1 MLKGNPMYKAIASGI
16 VRKRLQQVIFDVTF
30 RCNSRCRTCFNWNN
44 TDSVKKDELTPAE
57 IEKISKSMPKFLWFL
72 ASGGEPFLR
81 EDLPEICEIFYRNN
95 HVKHFS
101 IPTNS
106 LLTGK
111 IKTGMEKILENCPDA
126 SVNLVLSLDGL
137 GEKHDEARG
146 VKGNFEKFLKTFSL
160 VGPLREKYPNLSVK
174 VHTVITNK
182 NYMDLDEIISYVKK
196 LGPDI
201 HTFDFVRGDVRNKEV
216 ALPPAQELK
225 GIVERIKSTYRYYAG
240 FKGMGIH
247 SRLVQKFSKAVMLYY
262 NDLFLK
268 MLGSRKQ
275 VIPCYAGEM
284 NAVIDPYGNVGFCEL
299 RGSFGNLRKANYDFS
314 KLWNSF
320 AADRQR
326 AEIKAGKCSCYHPCY
341 QFINIMFNPLELAA
355 ASRYL
360 F

>member
-1 MLKGNPMYKAIASGI
+1 MYKAIASGM
-16 VRKRLQQVIFDVTF
+16 VRKNLQQVIFDVTF
-30 RCNSRCRTCFNWNN
+30 RCNSRCRTCFNWKN
-44 TDSVKKDELTPAE
+44 TDSVKKEELSLEE

-81 EDLPEICEIFYRNN
+81 EELPEICEIFYSNN
-95 HVKHFS
+95 CVKHFS

-106 LLTGK
+106 LLPEI
-111 IKTGMEKILENCPDA
+111 IKNNSEKILQKCPKA

-146 VKGNFEKFLKTFSL
+146 VPGNFEKFLKTFSL
-160 VGPLREKYPNLSVK
+160 VSPLRKRYKNLSVK

-182 NYMDLDEIISYVKK
+182 NYADLDEIISYVKK
-196 LGPDI
+196 LKPDI

-216 ALPPAQELK
+216 ALPPVKEL
-225 GIVERIKSTYRYYAG
+225 ERIIKKIKATYRHYAG
-240 FKGMGIH
+240 FKGVGIH
-247 SRLVQKFSKAVMLYY
+247 SGLAQKFSKAVMLYY
-262 NDLFLK
+262 NDLFPR

-284 NAVIDPYGNVGFCEL
+284 NAVIDPYGNVSFCEL
-299 RGSFGNLRKANYDFS
+299 RDSFGNLRKADYDFE
-314 KLWNSF
+314 KIWNAP
-320 AADRQR
+320 AAKKQR

-341 QFINIMFNPLELAA
+341 QFVNIMFNPLELAA

-360 F
+360 I

>member
-1 MLKGNPMYKAIASGI
+1 MYGDIVSGI
-16 VRKRLQQVIFDVTF
+16 VHKKLQQVIFDVTF
-30 RCNSRCRTCFNWNN
+30 RCNSRCRTCFNWKN
-44 TDSVKKDELTPAE
+44 TDSVKKDELTLAE

-95 HVKHFS
+95 RVKHFS

-106 LLTGK
+106 LLPSVVK
-111 IKTGMEKILENCPDA
+111 NNLEKILQKCPEA
-126 SVNLVLSLDGL
+126 SVNLVLSLDGI
-137 GEKHDEARG
+137 GGKHDEARG

-160 VGPLREKYPNLSVK
+160 VKPLREKHPNLSVK

-182 NYMDLDEIISYVKK
+182 NYKDLDEIISYVKK
-196 LGPDI
+196 LGHDI

-216 ALPPAQELK
+216 ALPPPQELK
-225 GIVERIKSTYRYYAG
+225 AIVEKVKSVYRYYAG

-247 SRLVQKFSKAVMLYY
+247 SKLAQKFSKAVMLYY

-299 RGSFGNLRKANYDFS
+299 RDSFGNLRKFDYDFS
-314 KLWNSF
+314 RLWSSP
-320 AADRQR
+320 AARKQR
-326 AEIKAGKCSCYHPCY
+326 AEIKEGKCSCYHPCY

>member
-1 MLKGNPMYKAIASGI
+1 MYKTIASGI
-16 VRKRLQQVIFDVTF
+16 IHKKLQQVIFDVTF
-30 RCNSRCRTCFNWNN
+30 RCNSRCRTCFNWKN
-44 TDSVKKDELTPAE
+44 TDSVKKDELSLAE

-81 EDLPEICEIFYRNN
+81 DDLPEICEIFYRNN
-95 HVKHFS
+95 NVRHFS

-106 LLTGK
+106 LLPEV
-111 IKTGMEKILENCPDA
+111 IKNNLEKILQKCPKA
-126 SVNLVLSLDGL
+126 SVNLVLSLDGI
-137 GEKHDEARG
+137 GKKHDEARG

-160 VGPLREKYPNLSVK
+160 VRPLRENHKNLSVK

-182 NYMDLDEIISYVKK
+182 NYRDLDEIISYVKK

-216 ALPPAQELK
+216 TLPPAQELK
-225 GIVERIKSTYRYYAG
+225 RIVEKIKSVYREYAG

-247 SRLVQKFSKAVMLYY
+247 SGLAQKFSKSVMLYY

-275 VIPCYAGEM
+275 AIPCYAGEM

-299 RGSFGNLRKANYDFS
+299 RGTFGNLRKSDYDFS
-314 KLWNSF
+314 KIWNSS
-320 AADRQR
+320 AAKKQR